1 MQELMLTRRQKT
13 LSNISNF
20 MPLHIV
26 LNEPAGVKFS
36 ITVPRF
42 FTVEQLARQIEAE
55 YAYLVEREIG
65 HSRFPVIECGALF
78 DHLEPD
84 SKNRRGSR
92 QRARNNKSTTCLSQP
107 QSPQSQSQ
115 PQDQGPSHAPSDK
128 SPADVDDSNDSI
140 ESNESN
146 DSIDSNDNDND
157 DDTDSNIEDEHN
169 SGDSDSDQDT
179 FPDERDEQES
189 RGVQL
194 RFSDI
199 VSDVLDRDS
208 TVHVVNIDQGMYTM
222 SETPSYG

>member
-1 MQELMLTRRQKT
+1 MQEELMLTRRQKT

-36 ITVPRF
+36 ITVPKF

-65 HSRFPVIECGALF
+65 HSRFPLIECGALF

-84 SKNRRGSR
+84 SKNRRRSR
-92 QRARNNKSTTCLSQP
+92 QRARNNKSTTYLSQS
-107 QSPQSQSQ
+107 QSHSQSQSQ
-115 PQDQGPSHAPSDK
+115 SQSQLQDQGPSIAPSDK
-128 SPADVDDSNDSI
+128 NPADIDDGNDSV
-140 ESNESN
+140 
-146 DSIDSNDNDND
+146 DSNDNDT
-157 DDTDSNIEDEHN
+157 TDSNIEDEHN
-169 SGDSDSDQDT
+169 SGDSDSGQDT

-199 VSDVLDRDS
+199 VADVLDRDS

-222 SETPSYG
+222 SEPPSHG